1 MGLQTKYP
9 YRTVLLGRS
18 EFSKAYR
25 SASRGRSGEPIEDNV
40 DDQDGEGVAWRL
52 MLAEKFQE
60 DGGIESICRVREA
73 TRIITKTCADQ
84 SCFHA

>member
-1 MGLQTKYP
+1 MA
-9 YRTVLLGRS
+9 RS
-18 EFSKAYR
+18 EFSKAYK
-25 SASRGRSGEPIEDNV
+25 SASRGRSGEQIDDNV

-73 TRIITKTCADQ
+73 AGNSSEKCTTQLCLHL
-84 SCFHA
+84 CY